1 MRKNMNTH
9 INGTNI
15 ILVPYQEKHVIKYH
29 EWMKNPI
36 LQYLTS
42 SEPLTLEEEFKM
54 QKRWLEDEDKCTFI
68 ILDKHVY
75 LTTKNEIDAM
85 VGDTNLFL
93 HDSQGLCVAE
103 IEIMIAEEANRGK
116 RRGWESIILM
126 LLYGAETLN
135 INKFCAKIKLDNA
148 VSIRMFEKLGFRE
161 KRPLLFNSMV
171 YGFFYTSAEFIR
183 QSFTKMSKPIQLIT
197 VDPENSSNIKGPV
210 LIQIQKLCEMLDLV
224 DKNSNSATYNWPQ
237 LKRYA
242 IFGCLLA
249 GPILHGW
256 YKWLDTFYS
265 GKSTKIVLKKL
276 FVDQF
281 ILTPPL
287 IILFFISMSLME
299 AKSDLLQECKIKF
312 VHTFQ
317 TSCGYWL
324 PVQFVNFLLIPPSFR
339 VTYVSIAAFCWVNI
353 LCYLKNLPVSEHK
366 QKIKY

>member
-1 MRKNMNTH
+1 MSVTKALR
-9 INGTNI
+9 
-15 ILVPYQEKHVIKYH
+15 VV
-29 EWMKNPI
+29 
-36 LQYLTS
+36 S
-42 SEPLTLEEEFKM
+42 SIM
-54 QKRWLEDEDKCTFI
+54 Q
-68 ILDKHVY
+68 
-75 LTTKNEIDAM
+75 
-85 VGDTNLFL
+85 
-93 HDSQGLCVAE
+93 
-103 IEIMIAEEANRGK
+103 
-116 RRGWESIILM
+116 
-126 LLYGAETLN
+126 
-135 INKFCAKIKLDNA
+135 
-148 VSIRMFEKLGFRE
+148 

-171 YGFFYTSAEFIR
+171 YGFFYTSAEFIQ
-183 QSFTKMSKPIQLIT
+183 QSFTKMSKPIQPIT
-197 VDPENSSNIKGPV
+197 IDPEISSNIKGPV
-210 LIQIQKLCEMLDLV
+210 LIQIQKLCEVLDLV
-224 DKNSNSATYNWPQ
+224 DKNSNSATYNWSQ

-242 IFGCLLA
+242 IFGCLLV
-249 GPILHGW
+249 GPMLHGW

-276 FVDQF
+276 FADQF

-353 LCYLKNLPVSEHK
+353 LCYLKNLPVSEHE